1 MKNEE
6 KRSLAL
12 LESNENER
20 IKKSKLLAEYVA
32 QVEENDKKIGL
43 LKKQNSKSMIT
54 VKEGKNSLQ
63 KKNNDNSK
71 KSKDGFGRNN
81 LGDDSDEDSDNQSD
95 EINDN
100 RNVMSHVVG
109 NKEERDSLSVGDVSE
124 LEVDVAVGSSR

>member
-43 LKKQNSKSMIT
+43 LKKQNSKSMIA

-71 KSKDGFGRNN
+71 KSKDDFGRNN
-81 LGDDSDEDSDNQSD
+81 LGDNSDEDSDNQSD
-95 EINDN
+95 DINDN
-100 RNVMSHVVG
+100 RNIIDRKSVV
-109 NKEERDSLSVGDVSE
+109 
-124 LEVDVAVGSSR
+124 